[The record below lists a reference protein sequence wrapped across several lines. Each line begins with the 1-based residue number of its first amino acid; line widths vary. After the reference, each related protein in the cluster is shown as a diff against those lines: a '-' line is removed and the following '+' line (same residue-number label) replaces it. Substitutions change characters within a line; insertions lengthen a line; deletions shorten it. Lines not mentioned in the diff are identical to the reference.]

1 MSPVVRIW
9 ALVAMLVTLAACGGG
24 GGGSS
29 STTPATTTPAPAP
42 VVTAAA
48 DTAVITVDAGPP
60 ALATG
65 PNGYISDNLAFVSVT
80 LCAPGGTNC
89 QTIDHVQVDT
99 GSVGLRIE
107 QSVLNPS
114 LLAALPTQSD
124 ASGDPVGEC
133 YQYVDGYAFGSVRDA
148 DFQIGGE
155 KVAGMPLQVVGD
167 TGAFSNVPSSCAFTG
182 GANLNTVTALGANG
196 IIGLGVSQ
204 TDCGTACTVA
214 GGSGAATY
222 YDCPSSGCGQ
232 IVAQAASATA
242 PFQQL
247 PNPVAAMGVDNNG
260 LIITL
265 PAVSASG
272 QASVTGTIYF
282 GIGTQSNNGLGSA
295 TVLTTTNSS
304 ARDGSG
310 LITVNYAGQTLPDS
324 FLDSGSNLYLFVDA
338 SIPQC
343 TMSAFKGY
351 YCPASPLQISPTIL
365 ATNGGSKSAS
375 FQLNNAQTLL
385 NLSNTS
391 ALPGVGA
398 DPAAQGLI
406 NAYPSSF
413 DLGLPFFYGRSI
425 YTAIEGRS
433 AGGVAGP
440 FFAY

>member
-1 MSPVVRIW
+1 MKLWSLA
-9 ALVAMLVTLAACGGG
+9 ALLVTLAACGGH
-24 GGGSS
+24 GGGS
-29 STTPATTTPAPAP
+29 TPTASVTPTPAP
-42 VVTAAA
+42 VVTQAANTVA
-48 DTAVITVDAGPP
+48 ITVDAGPA

-99 GSVGLRIE
+99 GSIGLRIE
-107 QSVLNPS
+107 QGVLNPS
-114 LLAALPTQSD
+114 LLAAMPIQSD
-124 ASGDPVGEC
+124 ASGGQVGEC

-155 KVAGMPLQVVGD
+155 KVAGMPLQVIGD
-167 TGAFSNVPSSCAFTG
+167 TGAFSTVPSSCVFSG
-182 GANLNTVTALGANG
+182 GVNLNTVTALGANG

-204 TDCGTACTVA
+204 TDCGAACTVA
-214 GGSGAATY
+214 GGSGAASY

-232 IVAQAASATA
+232 IVAQAASTTA

-265 PAVSASG
+265 PTVSASG
-272 QASVTGTIYF
+272 QASVTGTMYF
-282 GIGTQSNNGLGSA
+282 GIGTQSNNALGSA
-295 TVLTTTNSS
+295 TVLATTDAS

-310 LITVNYAGQTLPDS
+310 LITATYKGQTLADS
-324 FLDSGSNLYLFVDA
+324 FLDSGSNLFLFVD
-338 SIPQC
+338 STLPTC
-343 TMSAFKGY
+343 TGADFKGY
-351 YCPASPLQISPTIL
+351 YCPTSPQQISPTLL
-365 ATNGGSKSAS
+365 AANGGAVSAS
-375 FQLNNAQTLL
+375 FQLNNAMTLL
-385 NLSNTS
+385 SLNNTS

-398 DPAAQGLI
+398 NPTAQGLV

-413 DLGLPFFYGRSI
+413 DFGLPFFYGRSI

-433 AGGVAGP
+433 AGGVTGP